1 LGPPPLSAR
10 YSIRRVRSTSRHGVM
25 RRPPRNLIYATPVG
39 RPPQGPMGIW
49 QGRSRR
55 KRTGGRLR
63 PIRKKRRFEIGREL
77 QSATLGGDIV
87 KRYRVRG
94 ANLKLRILTVETINV
109 FDPANPNYVQRN
121 IITKGA
127 ILETELGLVRVRS
140 RPGQDGV
147 LNGVRLPAAPTGS
160 A

>member
-1 LGPPPLSAR
+1 
-10 YSIRRVRSTSRHGVM
+10 
-25 RRPPRNLIYATPVG
+25 
-39 RPPQGPMGIW
+39 MGIW

-63 PIRKKRRFEIGREL
+63 PIRKKRRFEISREL
-77 QSATLGGDIV
+77 QHATLGAGTV
-87 KRYRVRG
+87 KPYRVRG
-94 ANLKLRILTVETINV
+94 ANVKLRILTTRTINV
-109 FDPANPNYVQRN
+109 YDPATKKTQRTNVITVRENPANPNYVQRN

-147 LNGVRLPAAPTGS
+147 LNGVRLPAA

>member
-1 LGPPPLSAR
+1 
-10 YSIRRVRSTSRHGVM
+10 
-25 RRPPRNLIYATPVG
+25 
-39 RPPQGPMGIW
+39 MGIW

-77 QSATLGGDIV
+77 QHATVGSGTV
-87 KRYRVRG
+87 KKYRVRG
-94 ANLKLRILTVETINV
+94 RNLKLRVLTVPTINV
-109 FDPANPNYVQRN
+109 FDPATQKMQPAKIVTVRENPANPNYVQRN
-121 IITKGA
+121 IITRGA
-127 ILETELGLVRVRS
+127 ILETELGLVRVLS

-147 LNGVRLPAAPTGS
+147 LNGVRVASPPS

>member
-1 LGPPPLSAR
+1 
-10 YSIRRVRSTSRHGVM
+10 
-25 RRPPRNLIYATPVG
+25 
-39 RPPQGPMGIW
+39 MGIW

-77 QSATLGGDIV
+77 QSATLGAGMV
-87 KRYRVRG
+87 KPYRVRG
-94 ANLKLRILTVETINV
+94 ANLKLRILTTESVNV
-109 FDPANPNYVQRN
+109 FDPATKTTKVAKIVTVRENPANPNYVQRN

-127 ILETELGLVRVRS
+127 ILETDLGLVRVRS

-147 LNGVRLPAAPTGS
+147 LNGVRVAAATAAP

>member
-1 LGPPPLSAR
+1 
-10 YSIRRVRSTSRHGVM
+10 
-25 RRPPRNLIYATPVG
+25 
-39 RPPQGPMGIW
+39 MGIW

-77 QSATLGGDIV
+77 QTATLGTGTV

-94 ANLKLRILTVETINV
+94 GNLKLRILTAHTINV
-109 FDPANPNYVQRN
+109 FDPATKKMQPARIVTVRENPANPNFVQRN

-147 LNGVRLPAAPTGS
+147 LNGVRLPSAP

>member
-1 LGPPPLSAR
+1 
-10 YSIRRVRSTSRHGVM
+10 
-25 RRPPRNLIYATPVG
+25 
-39 RPPQGPMGIW
+39 MGIW

-55 KRTGGRLR
+55 TRTGGRLR

-77 QSATLGGDIV
+77 QTATLGGGTV
-87 KRYRVRG
+87 KKYRVRG
-94 ANLKLRILTVETINV
+94 GNLKLRILTTQTINV
-109 FDPANPNYVQRN
+109 FDPATKSTKSAKIVTVRENPANPNYVQRN

-127 ILETELGLVRVRS
+127 ILETELGLVKVRS

-147 LNGVRLPAAPTGS
+147 LNGIRVATPSS